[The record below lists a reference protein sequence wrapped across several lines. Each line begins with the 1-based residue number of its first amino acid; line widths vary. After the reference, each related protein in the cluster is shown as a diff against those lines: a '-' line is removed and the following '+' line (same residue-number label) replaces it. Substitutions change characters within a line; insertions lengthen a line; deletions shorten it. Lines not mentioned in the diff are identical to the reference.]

1 MSTGLIIALVVFSL
15 MLAGLL
21 AAAEAAF
28 LYLPRKE
35 AEELIDAK
43 PRGALAKVFTHPRDH
58 TDALRFW
65 RIWFEFLGAVLVT
78 ALFLKLIPTTWI
90 ALLTA
95 TVVMAVVSF
104 VFVGIS
110 PRQLGRRFDHQFVS
124 VTAPL
129 VHLLRLVLGPVPR
142 WLAALGRKISPT
154 APTDDNVFFAEE
166 HFMEFVT
173 RASEAEVIE
182 DSEVELIQ
190 SVVDL
195 SDTRVRAVMVP
206 RTDMITIDHDASLNE
221 AMSLFLRSGNSRIP
235 VIGEDADDVR
245 GVLYLKDVAGYL
257 FGTAPVDEH
266 LSLATV
272 QREIKFVP
280 ESKLVSELLE
290 VMQQESIHM
299 AIVVDE
305 YGGTAGLVTLEDLIE
320 EIVGEIVDEYD
331 EETPEIEELEPDPLG
346 HRQYRLATVMAV
358 DDFTEFFQLKLDE
371 LEYEDVDT
379 LGGLF
384 AQELGK
390 VPLVGSEVRIENV
403 HLVAERRE
411 GRRKRISHVL
421 VTVYPEEQ
429 AHQGAQES
437 EHER

>member
-1 MSTGLIIALVVFSL
+1 MSTGLIIALVVLSL
-15 MLAGLL
+15 TLAGLL

-35 AEELIDAK
+35 AEELIAGK
-43 PRGALAKVFTHPRDH
+43 PKGALAKVFDHPRDH

-78 ALFLKLIPTTWI
+78 AMFLQLIATKWV

-95 TVVMAVVSF
+95 TMVMAVVSF

-110 PRQLGRRFDHQFVS
+110 PRQLGRRFDRQFVS
-124 VTAPL
+124 ATASL
-129 VHLLRLVLGPVPR
+129 VHFLRLILGPVPR
-142 WLAALGRKISPT
+142 WLAAFGRKISPT
-154 APTDDNVFFAEE
+154 APTEDNVFFAEE

-206 RTDMITIDHDASLNE
+206 RTDMITIEHDATLNE
-221 AMSLFLRSGNSRIP
+221 AMATFLSSGNSRIP

-245 GVLYLKDVAGYL
+245 GVLYLKDVAGHL
-257 FGTAPVDEH
+257 FGATELDEQ
-266 LSLATV
+266 LSLAQI

-331 EETPEIEELEPDPLG
+331 EETAELEELEPDAQG
-346 HRQYRLATVMAV
+346 HPRYRVATAMAV

-371 LEYEDVDT
+371 LHYEDVDT

-384 AQELGK
+384 AQELGQ
-390 VPLVGSEVRIENV
+390 VPLVGSEVRVENL

-411 GRRKRISHVL
+411 GRRNRISHVL
-421 VTVYPEEQ
+421 VTRYPEDQ